1 MKAFHG
7 VLLKLAPRCDDN
19 ASESMQASQERP
31 INMTRVK
38 SLKTIADAY
47 LGKEGKTRTE
57 VGLLYLMSYSD
68 SDGILETLAKFSQKG
83 SKEMKT
89 GGRRTH
95 TVREGFAGH
104 LERRRTYA
112 RRTRTRPG
120 GHKRTRTS
128 VEVTVK
134 ETGMYR

>member
-1 MKAFHG
+1 
-7 VLLKLAPRCDDN
+7 
-19 ASESMQASQERP
+19 
-31 INMTRVK
+31 MTRVK

-89 GGRRTH
+89 EGRRTH
-95 TVREGFAGH
+95 T
-104 LERRRTYA
+104 
-112 RRTRTRPG
+112 
-120 GHKRTRTS
+120 
-128 VEVTVK
+128 
-134 ETGMYR
+134 